1 MLVSVIITYFYI
13 FGKCFFEF
21 YAIITKTKDFFWK
34 AKRSAKQIASAL
46 SFLQKENTCKKGK
59 NIL

>member
-21 YAIITKTKDFFWK
+21 YAIITKTKDFLK